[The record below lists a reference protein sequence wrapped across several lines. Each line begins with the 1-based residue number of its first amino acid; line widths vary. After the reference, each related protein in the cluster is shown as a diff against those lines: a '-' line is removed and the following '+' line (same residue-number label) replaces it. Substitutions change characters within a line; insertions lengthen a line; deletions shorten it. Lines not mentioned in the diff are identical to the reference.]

1 MENPID
7 DPREPLTDAETPAS
21 ATETTASTYTPYTR
35 PQPPPLPLPTP
46 QPPPMYAP
54 QAPQVKAPLLALF
67 LSVFPGLGQLYN
79 EQPAKAVTFFFFV
92 VGSIY
97 GTAMISPFPFAF
109 LIPFAW
115 FYNLIDAWTSAND
128 INRREGLGMR
138 PRKDKGTESPLWGGT
153 LLALGLLLLINNL
166 GWLDLARLSRYWPLI
181 MVVVGGVFLARALK
195 AREASSTSPRD
206 PF

>member
-7 DPREPLTDAETPAS
+7 DPREPLTDEPAAS
-21 ATETTASTYTPYTR
+21 ATETTASTYAPYPR
-35 PQPPPLPLPTP
+35 AQAPLPPLPTP
-46 QPPPMYAP
+46 QAAPAYAP
-54 QAPQVKAPLLALF
+54 QPPQVKAPLMALF

-115 FYNLIDAWTSAND
+115 FYILIDAWTSAND
-128 INRREGLGMR
+128 INRREGLGLR
-138 PRKDKGTESPLWGGT
+138 PRKDKVNESPLWGGT